1 MANND
6 NDREGAAREVVGVF
20 NDERS
25 LQEEIDELLMSGFD
39 RAEVSLLAGED
50 TVVEKLG
57 HKYKKVEEIEDNADA
72 PRADYIDAE
81 SVGEAKGALMGG
93 LFYIGAFATAGAILA
108 SGGTLATILA
118 GAKRRCADRCGAGRV
133 HRRTPCQVS
142 SAAARPW
149 RAPAMGA
156 DTGLPTRESCQR
168 NTCKA
173 FRAAC
178 SRTRSGDLAQATEL
192 YACSETR
199 PAIIDWVLPH
209 FLLRA

>member
-93 LFYIGAFATAGAILA
+93 LF
-108 SGGTLATILA
+108 
-118 GAKRRCADRCGAGRV
+118 
-133 HRRTPCQVS
+133 
-142 SAAARPW
+142 
-149 RAPAMGA
+149 
-156 DTGLPTRESCQR
+156 
-168 NTCKA
+168 
-173 FRAAC
+173 
-178 SRTRSGDLAQATEL
+178 
-192 YACSETR
+192 
-199 PAIIDWVLPH
+199 
-209 FLLRA
+209 